1 MIDPVR
7 RAVRRR
13 ALALLVLG
21 STGLPALGGCGK
33 AAEPPT
39 ELAAPDSV
47 DQVLFG
53 VRHQLTENGVL
64 RGYLEADTVF
74 VYEGV
79 TADLFGVKVDFMS
92 ARGSVSS
99 TVTSLTGKYDFRSG
113 DMEAHGNVVAT
124 TPDGRRLTTSVLKY
138 DGRRHE
144 ISGPEAFHFTGPDG
158 ELEGDG
164 FVADPEFRNV
174 VTERP
179 RKGTVRDV
187 REGRR

>member
-1 MIDPVR
+1 MSKRGP
-7 RAVRRR
+7 
-13 ALALLVLG
+13 LLQ
-21 STGLPALGGCGK
+21 TGTLTSRLVGAAIIAALGGCGG

-53 VRHQLTENGVL
+53 VRHQLTEDGVL

-79 TADLFGVKVDFMS
+79 TADLIGVRVDFMS
-92 ARGSVSS
+92 AQGSVSS

-124 TPDGRRLTTSVLKY
+124 TPDGRRLTTSILKY
-138 DGRRHE
+138 DARRHE

-158 ELEGDG
+158 ELQGDG

-179 RKGTVRDV
+179 RKGTVRDA
-187 REGRR
+187 RGRRQ